1 MEPRLFTKIS
11 NIEPFQV
18 EKKRQEYEL
27 VTEKRK
33 QHAAL
38 LFDFQT
44 REALQKEE
52 LDRMT
57 LDLER
62 ASFNAGH
69 QSEPTT
75 PPEYRD
81 HTFPSV
87 FARSNR
93 YSSSSITSPPGL
105 NTRSSRSGSQL
116 TSPPSELA
124 QTLHNSISSDM
135 LPSKSVPGSRR
146 GSNDRASA
154 YIPETSGTSRRNA
167 AVNNRYSMP
176 VTGLRSRNHET
187 VPEHSATMG
196 LGQINTTSFLFDDED
211 SKESTTSP
219 DVTSYLQMNATDD
232 KFPILVRR
240 NEFPGV
246 VSDNDL
252 KL

>member
-1 MEPRLFTKIS
+1 M
-11 NIEPFQV
+11 

-27 VTEKRK
+27 LAEKRK

-38 LFDFQT
+38 MVDFQNRET
-44 REALQKEE
+44 RHKEE

-62 ASFNAGH
+62 ASYNTGH

-81 HTFPSV
+81 PAFPSV

-124 QTLHNSISSDM
+124 QTIHSSINSDT

-154 YIPETSGTSRRNA
+154 YVPETNGTSRRNA
-167 AVNNRYSMP
+167 AVKNRYSMP

-219 DVTSYLQMNATDD
+219 DVKSYLQMNATDD

-240 NEFPGV
+240 DEFPGV
-246 VSDNDL
+246 VSDNEKL
-252 KL
+252 KK